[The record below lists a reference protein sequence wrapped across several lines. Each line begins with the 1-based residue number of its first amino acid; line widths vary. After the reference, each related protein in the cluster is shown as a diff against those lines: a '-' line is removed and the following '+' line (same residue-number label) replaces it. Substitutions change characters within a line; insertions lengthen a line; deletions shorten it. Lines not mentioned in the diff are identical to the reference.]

1 MFAGKCVHNPMS
13 LSAVSVKCSS
23 PAGGLCNYGREWCS
37 DTTACTDSTKNC
49 KSLYAAEDTE
59 AAKDDSIMGEVE
71 DWTMDSDPISFL
83 MGAETAET
91 GPMEGDYDLVDWS
104 TGQAVQTTC
113 FAQSCTGTSDPYGT
127 GAAPNWQNHFYE
139 SETDCLIERCQAYYP
154 ETNTKVA
161 AGPLTLEVVNFLR
174 DVFGDADYTA
184 LPAGL
189 GYCVPEDLEAQFDS
203 LDSDTDERLTFD
215 DTTNTL
221 TIAGLNAATLPTGI
235 GDSGLPSVAMT
246 PPYGQETCGLVAV
259 TVITVP
265 AEVALPGAV
274 SRTDVQAALEAQAPT
289 GADVVITS
297 VETTVSSTFA
307 IPSTITV
314 TPAMRTSM
322 KEQIATTY
330 GVQVAQVSLAG
341 VRRLLGSE
349 ADRRRLQ
356 DTTVTFEIT
365 TSDATT
371 LITPSS
377 SQLNAAIVASDLPVQ
392 TADLTVADPAAATMS
407 TEVEYT
413 VVARADVGTDA
424 TALTAALQDTA
435 AVATSLNIDPTTIVV
450 QVETAVIVSETT
462 TTAAA
467 TAAGVTST
475 AIVAAPV
482 ACAGRWTQCTQCPCG
497 GGPQTCRYEL
507 LAAALNGGSACPA
520 ADGAAVTTTCSSSEG
535 YCAPGETLPPAPPSD
550 SDQAGDGIDRPK
562 ASGAASTAFGSFT
575 AMALLVAQV

>member
-1 MFAGKCVHNPMS
+1 MFVGKCVHNPMS
-13 LSAVSVKCSS
+13 LSAVSAKCSS

-37 DTTACTDSTKNC
+37 DATACADSTKNC
-49 KSLYAAEDTE
+49 VTLFAAEDTE
-59 AAKDDSIMGEVE
+59 AAKDDSLMGDVE

-83 MGAETAET
+83 MGSEVDET
-91 GPMEGDYDLVDWS
+91 GSMEGDYDTEDWS
-104 TGQAVQTTC
+104 TDPAVQTTC
-113 FAQSCTGTSDPYGT
+113 FAQACTGVSDPFDNGNVQ
-127 GAAPNWQNHFYE
+127 PNWQNNYYG
-139 SETDCLIERCQAYYP
+139 SEVDCLIERCEAKYP
-154 ETNTKVA
+154 EANTKVA
-161 AGPLTLEVVNFLR
+161 AGPMTLEVVNFLR
-174 DVFGDADYTA
+174 DVFGDEDYTT

-189 GYCVPEDLEAQFDS
+189 GYCVPEDLAAQFES
-203 LDSDTDERLTFD
+203 LDSENDERLTFD

-221 TIAGLNAATLPTGI
+221 TIAGLKSATMPTDI
-235 GDSGLPSVAMT
+235 GDSGRDSVAMT

-259 TVITVP
+259 TVITVA

-274 SRTDVQAALEAQAPT
+274 SRTSVQAALEAQAPT

-297 VETTVSSTFA
+297 VQSTVSSTFA

-330 GVQVAQVSLAG
+330 GVQVSQVSLAG

-349 ADRRRLQ
+349 ADHRRLQ

-371 LITPSS
+371 LTTPSEAV
-377 SQLNAAIVASDLPVQ
+377 LNAAIVASDLPVQ
-392 TADLTVADPAAATMS
+392 TADLTVADPAAATVS

-413 VVARADVGTDA
+413 VVVRADVGTAA
-424 TALTAALQDTA
+424 TELTAALQDTA
-435 AVATSLNIDPTTIVV
+435 AVAASLGIDASTVVV

-475 AIVAAPV
+475 AVVAAPV
-482 ACAGRWTQCTQCPCG
+482 ACGGRWTQCTQCPCG
-497 GGPQTCRYEL
+497 GGPQTCTYEL
-507 LAAALNGGSACPA
+507 LSAALNGGAGCPA

-535 YCAPGETLPPAPPSD
+535 YCAPGATAPPA
-550 SDQAGDGIDRPK
+550 SDQADDGIDRPK
-562 ASGAASTAFGSFT
+562 VSGAASTAFGSFSAML
-575 AMALLVAQV
+575 AMALLVAQA

>member
-1 MFAGKCVHNPMS
+1 MEIFAGKCVHNPMS
-13 LSAVSVKCSS
+13 LSAVSAKCSS

-37 DTTACTDSTKNC
+37 DATACADSTKNC
-49 KSLYAAEDTE
+49 VSLFAAEDTD
-59 AAKDDSIMGEVE
+59 AAKDDSILGEVE

-91 GPMEGDYDLVDWS
+91 GPMEGDYDTEDWS
-104 TGQAVQTTC
+104 TGRAVQTTC
-113 FAQSCTGTSDPYGT
+113 FALSCANWQAGISDPYGQ
-127 GAAPNWQNHFYE
+127 GGHLYYG
-139 SETDCLIERCQAYYP
+139 SEADCLVERCGAYYP

-161 AGPLTLEVVNFLR
+161 AGPMTLEVVNFLR
-174 DVFGDADYTA
+174 DVFGDTDYTT

-189 GYCVPEDLEAQFDS
+189 GYCVPEDLGAQFES
-203 LDSDTDERLTFD
+203 LDSENDERLTFD

-221 TIAGLNAATLPTGI
+221 TIAGLNSATMPTGI
-235 GDSGLPSVAMT
+235 GDSSRDSVAMT
-246 PPYGQETCGLVAV
+246 PPYGQVTCGLVAV

-289 GADVVITS
+289 GADVIITS

-322 KEQIATTY
+322 KEQIATAY
-330 GVQVAQVSLAG
+330 GVQVSQVSLAG

-349 ADRRRLQ
+349 ADDDRRRLQ

-371 LITPSS
+371 LTTPSEAV
-377 SQLNAAIVASDLPVQ
+377 LNAAIVASDLPVQ
-392 TADLTVADPAAATMS
+392 TADLIVADPATATMS

-413 VVARADVGTDA
+413 VVVRADVGTDA

-435 AVATSLNIDPTTIVV
+435 AVATALGIDASTIVV

-475 AIVAAPV
+475 AVVAAPV

-497 GGPQTCRYEL
+497 GGPQTCTYEL
-507 LAAALNGGSACPA
+507 LSAALNGGPACPA

-535 YCAPGETLPPAPPSD
+535 YCAPAPAPAPTDSD
-550 SDQAGDGIDRPK
+550 SDQK
-562 ASGAASTAFGSFT
+562 VSGAACTTFGSFT
-575 AMALLVAQV
+575 AMLAMALLVAQA